1 MQSGTRILS
10 LRCVATTIGTSKSR
24 IATCAPVGVV
34 QPLPRT
40 RNSCKTAPLIN
51 SKKGTVMRLKI
62 ILLSLMA
69 FGSTAAFTDL
79 EPWKDYS
86 MSESVWTVTAIKVHS
101 NMGDAYLEGLKKTWI
116 ASNEVAE
123 KLGQIEEYHLYRSD
137 FQDSGTFNL
146 LLVVKFKNNEALAPT
161 KARYDAFM
169 KEWGAERNKK
179 TTDIA
184 QHEYL
189 AMRDITANTPCG
201 KLHSNSH
208 RRLNRG
214 LRPPWRAQP
223 AVASHRPGTLQQT
236 ARFSHQ
242 LLAQHWEWRPAGR
255 VLEPLYTTVPI

>member
-1 MQSGTRILS
+1 MIFAGASALIAIVAGEAGADDLADRLEADPLAHRKPKLAPS
-10 LRCVATTIGTSKSR
+10 WARCNHCRAQGIR
-24 IATCAPVGVV
+24 AR
-34 QPLPRT
+34 PRQ
-40 RNSCKTAPLIN
+40 RGLARASSIQ
-51 SKKGTVMRLKI
+51 KKGTVMRLKI

-69 FGSTAAFTDL
+69 FGSTAAFADL

-116 ASNEVAE
+116 ASNEVAK

-161 KARYDAFM
+161 KARYEAFM

-184 QHEYL
+184 QHEYP
-189 AMRDITANTPCG
+189 AMRDITGEYAMREITF
-201 KLHSNSH
+201 K
-208 RRLNRG
+208 
-214 LRPPWRAQP
+214 
-223 AVASHRPGTLQQT
+223 
-236 ARFSHQ
+236 
-242 LLAQHWEWRPAGR
+242 
-255 VLEPLYTTVPI
+255 